1 MSGMQWRV
9 FSSSLLRVAHQ
20 LEEQILQGTFHR
32 VHTDD
37 VASGSPESLD
47 RFPFQSRID
56 QNPHAW
62 CAALDSRSALGQK
75 LLHLFGQ
82 TVHED
87 GHTSAAVEHF
97 GQRALPY
104 QPAAID
110 DDHAV
115 GELLQFRQ
123 DVGTEEN
130 GLAHRL
136 EREKDFADI
145 LAPRRMSAKSF
156 SRSSRWARPFSSVPT
171 SWRNWSSSP
180 TA

>member
-62 CAALDSRSALGQK
+62 YAALDSRSALGQNLP
-75 LLHLFGQ
+75 LLLGQLVQGDAPRPPGVELFG
-82 TVHED
+82 
-87 GHTSAAVEHF
+87 
-97 GQRALPY
+97 RRPPPY
-104 QPAAID
+104 
-110 DDHAV
+110 
-115 GELLQFRQ
+115 
-123 DVGTEEN
+123 
-130 GLAHRL
+130 HR
-136 EREKDFADI
+136 
-145 LAPRRMSAKSF
+145 
-156 SRSSRWARPFSSVPT
+156 
-171 SWRNWSSSP
+171 
-180 TA
+180 